1 MSGLKKVVVL
11 GLKKV
16 VMFAAMLVANSR
28 LVMCVK

>member
-1 MSGLKKVVVL
+1 MSGLKKVVMS

-16 VMFAAMLVANSR
+16 VMFEAMVANSR